1 MGRKP
6 IVNIEIIQELNK
18 LYSEGYNMKE
28 IGEKL
33 SIGHSTVCNYI
44 WKPRPHGTVDYKR
57 M

>member
-6 IVNIEIIQELNK
+6 IVDIKIIQELNK

-33 SIGHSTVCNYI
+33 GIGHSTVCNYI